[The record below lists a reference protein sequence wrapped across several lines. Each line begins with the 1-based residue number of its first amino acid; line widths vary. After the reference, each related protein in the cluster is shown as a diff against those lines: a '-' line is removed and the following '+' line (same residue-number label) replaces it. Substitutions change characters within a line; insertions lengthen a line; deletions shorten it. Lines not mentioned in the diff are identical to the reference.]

1 MMICICSFRATSLI
15 LMIILKSKH
24 SSFFWY
30 ISSYNDYRILMTCL
44 KYLAQCPCPRCLIL
58 KSNIPRLGMEVDKN
72 ARQKLV
78 RADSKAI
85 QDTVNRARQMIF
97 EDGINI
103 TSVYIDRLLKPQSL
117 VPTRVSSFT
126 SPITP
131 TYVFPECF
139 FTSTL

>member
-1 MMICICSFRATSLI
+1 
-15 LMIILKSKH
+15 
-24 SSFFWY
+24 
-30 ISSYNDYRILMTCL
+30 MTCL

-85 QDTVNRARQMIF
+85 QNTVNRARQMIF

-117 VPTRVSSFT
+117 VPTRVRSFT
-126 SPITP
+126 SPMTL

>member
-1 MMICICSFRATSLI
+1 
-15 LMIILKSKH
+15 
-24 SSFFWY
+24 
-30 ISSYNDYRILMTCL
+30 MTCL

-58 KSNIPRLGMEVDKN
+58 KSNIPRLGMEADKS

-117 VPTRVSSFT
+117 VPTRVSSST
-126 SPITP
+126 SPITL
-131 TYVFPECF
+131 TYVFPECI